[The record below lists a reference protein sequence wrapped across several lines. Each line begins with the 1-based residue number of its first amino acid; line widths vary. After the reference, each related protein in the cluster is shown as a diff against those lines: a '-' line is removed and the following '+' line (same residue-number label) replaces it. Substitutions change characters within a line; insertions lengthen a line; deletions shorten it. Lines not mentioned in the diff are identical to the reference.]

1 MATKIQAQETR
12 EKLAGYIE
20 GYLNRIM
27 QPGQVTELR
36 ILDVIERGYKK
47 TYSGYFSDYAELAKS
62 AAYYSGRAL
71 GVYIVMNPI
80 HPALLGRAANRVI
93 KAESTTADENII
105 SLNWLLIDVDPDKPD
120 SKISATDDEK
130 RLAEIKRDA
139 IADYL
144 TDRGWPA
151 GIKGDSGNGA
161 HLVYPIEQME
171 NTSTNFGILQNCL
184 QALKFWF
191 DPADGADKD
200 GSTVD
205 QKVFNP
211 SRIWKLYGT
220 LACKGDP
227 IDGRPHRFA
236 TLGKAY
242 AGIPETLHPV
252 SLDLLSSLAADAPT
266 PKDTTATGNRTPYT
280 GSGLEG
286 EAWMDDWIG
295 KHGISARK
303 KDRSYGAAWVLDQCP
318 FNAEHTDRSA
328 FITYTPGR
336 GFGGGCHHNGCNGKG
351 WQDLRAFYDGPKEP
365 HKNGPAASAAD
376 YDGQDVDGIGDLLGA
391 ASGEGIGAIFA
402 SQPQDDTGNAVCVKY
417 AHDGKYAYTKSHGW
431 LVFNGQHWDQDSA
444 EAYLDDDIA
453 EIMYAR
459 QAAIREAG
467 DDCRAK
473 VLPNSQNIKNIKE
486 RLTGKK
492 LFRTEIK
499 DFDKDPLVLNC
510 LNGLIDLRDGQ
521 MHPHAPEQK
530 LTHMIPV
537 EYDQSLVHNGWKWWH
552 DWLSATAKGG
562 EADAVWLRKAVGYSI
577 TGLTREEVLFYI
589 YGPSRSGKGMFIETI
604 LAMLGHPLSDELP
617 FATFTR
623 KDDGN
628 SQNHDLAPLKPARFI
643 AASESNSY
651 ERFNEAKVKSLTGG
665 NKVRCAFKFKTH
677 FSYRP
682 QFKIWLS
689 SNEEINADPDDDAVW
704 GRVRVIEFPHS
715 HLGAEDKM
723 MKEKFRSPENLKIIL
738 AWAVCGALEWLDEGL
753 AEPASMAEAKRLQ
766 RAQRDTVQAF
776 IDDIAERPDEH
787 KDDPRAGP
795 YSDHLTASTDVYKR
809 YRQWCN
815 DNGVSPKQQ
824 KGLTD
829 ALKRKGYTVDRGT
842 VTVKTYTRDGE
853 IERKKQ
859 ARCIIGLNLASF

>member
-1 MATKIQAQETR
+1 MKTATYQAEIQAQLEEIKKALDIFT
-12 EKLAGYIE
+12 E
-20 GYLNRIM
+20 
-27 QPGQVTELR
+27 PGQVVELR
-36 ILDVIERGYKK
+36 PLEVKDGRFKN
-47 TYSGYFSDYAELAKS
+47 TYSGYFDDMGKLAIDAQIK
-62 AAYYSGRAL
+62 SGRAL
-71 GVYIVMNPI
+71 GVYITLNPVN
-80 HPALLGRAANRVI
+80 PDLLARAYNRI
-93 KAESTTADENII
+93 EQAKKGDSTGDSQIV
-105 SLNWLLIDVDPDKPD
+105 WLRWFPVDTDPDRV
-120 SKISATDDEK
+120 SGISATDQELENGLK
-130 RLAEIKRDA
+130 RRNQIREFLANLWGKDGVVA
-139 IADYL
+139 I
-144 TDRGWPA
+144 
-151 GIKGDSGNGA
+151 SGNGG
-161 HLVYPIEQME
+161 HLLYRIDLE
-171 NTSTNFGILQNCL
+171 NTTDNVELIQKCLLALDHLFG
-184 QALKFWF
+184 
-191 DPADGADKD
+191 DKREEKNTPLP
-200 GSTVD
+200 GGVKVD
-205 QKVFNP
+205 TSVFNP
-211 SRIWKLYGT
+211 ARIWKLYNT
-220 LACKGDP
+220 MACKGDNTP
-227 IDGRPHRFA
+227 SRPHRMA
-236 TLGKAY
+236 RIES
-242 AGIPETLHPV
+242 IPETIEIV
-252 SLDLLSSLAADAPT
+252 SREQLEALAEFAPKAEQENPNKERRNGASGKMQPLDLDQ
-266 PKDTTATGNRTPYT
+266 
-280 GSGLEG
+280 
-286 EAWMDDWIG
+286 WIQE
-295 KHGISARK
+295 HGIGVRSEK
-303 KDRSYGAAWVLDQCP
+303 SMSYGRVLVLEKCQW
-318 FNAEHTDRSA
+318 NADHTDGSA
-328 FITYTPGR
+328 SITQFTNGALSAQC
-336 GFGGGCHHNGCNGKG
+336 FHNGCQGKG
-351 WQDLRAFYDGPKEP
+351 WQDLRAIYDGPKS
-365 HKNGPAASAAD
+365 KNGTAASAAD
-376 YDGQDVDGIGDLLGA
+376 YDGQDLPNIGDLLG
-391 ASGEGIGAIFA
+391 GDIQAIYA

-651 ERFNEAKVKSLTGG
+651 ERFNEAKVKALTGG

-738 AWAVCGALEWLDEGL
+738 AWAVQGALDWQSEGL

-787 KDDPRAGP
+787 KDDPHAGP

-842 VTVKTYTRDGE
+842 VTVKTWTADGT